1 MDDWKR
7 TKAKER
13 IRAWKKTLSKEDLQE
28 YKRRNRL
35 RKEAVKAL
43 KEAVEIVN
51 DALTSQDKD
60 SIEKKSNH
68 LTDVYFFNY
77 EKRGNEVKE
86 CMPPLI
92 ARADDILYENF
103 RSLYLDCWQRAKN
116 FLTQPPSSPTTPEV
130 VLTMDAITTCES
142 KLSPERKALLDKAKS
157 ERRSIRILVTKTVNK
172 LTKDLDASNKN
183 AVTISRAILSKALE
197 DLNKKNG
204 EIWEF
209 YDDEAVALDVSKGE
223 EWDDNGTTA
232 LADAEGYLNS
242 LTPTI
247 SPLSP
252 APAPDA
258 SASHHAKL
266 PKIDLPKFSGRSH
279 SDYQSF
285 WNSFESLIDKR
296 PDLAK
301 VDKLIYL
308 KRCCIDEVEELA
320 KGYSL
325 TDDNYDNLKKA
336 LEKMFGDPRLIQQS
350 HVQNIYD
357 LKPFEVGTIKPFLTS
372 LETSLRCLKE
382 FKVDGEN
389 VAPFLV
395 PYVENLMPKE
405 IKQKWREEIH
415 EDKSFS
421 TKKLLDFLHE
431 KMQCYGTVREQKPD
445 TKHKSVPPKTTMM
458 LSMASKEVLCFCCDR
473 SHKIFHCDKFKKMSP
488 KERSNLVFRKKHC
501 HRCLMPKSKDH
512 YPKICKASCKQ
523 CQKPHHSFLHWGKP
537 QSGNQDGRGVP
548 PAPPYAPPKPVP
560 ADASKPV
567 AGVATAEQT
576 STNALHHT
584 PLKSTGL
591 TVLKTFKAIPKQKP
605 NVIVRSMIDD
615 GSQTTWILAKTV
627 KALKLPVIR
636 RVPLSVQTAFSDG
649 PQTPKNFDIVKIS
662 LRTKAGGYFEM
673 EAAVSKTERMTA
685 DMSAIQFDPC
695 TEYPHLVGLDF
706 ADDYPRNAAEIE
718 LLIGNDYA
726 DHIKTG
732 NQRVGNP
739 GEPSAVETLF
749 GWVLSGNL
757 RQTAT
762 NFTQINQIATLDNVL
777 EKFFELEEVPN
788 PKSRIKNLID
798 EQVHEKFKKTITYDD
813 KNQQYMVEI
822 PYTEDVKKLSNNFA
836 PTKALYSKQ
845 QELLNKDPEKKAT
858 VHKIFEEQLD
868 LGVLELVDDTDPP
881 KGSVHYLPWHLV
893 IRPGHPTTP
902 TRIVKNASFKGKSGI
917 SLNSAQHVGPNL
929 LPDIVGS
936 ILRFRKKENAFISDI
951 KKMFWQLKIPIK
963 QRDLHRIITHKGVAR
978 QTTVMFGE
986 GSSPFLSMA
995 ACEHHAKRE
1004 DIQQKFPKA
1013 CEYILNELY
1022 MDDIPGGFDTTE
1034 EGVEILTQIQGFF
1047 ASMHMRVHK
1056 INSNDKELLKRI
1068 DGTDDS
1074 EEATVLGL
1082 KWNTAKDLLEVPNK
1096 EWDKV
1101 PSTKRE
1107 YLQKIASFWDPIG
1120 VRSPLICK
1128 GKIIMQKIWQQGSNW
1143 DDLLTEEL
1151 KREIEEFKK
1160 ATVIT
1165 IVIPRFF
1172 GIPFILHIFVDAS
1185 ESAYAAV
1192 AYVISGKGSFFLLSK
1207 TRVKPVKVVTLP
1219 RMELLGAVLGSRLLT
1234 FIKEEVFKSGIE
1246 TYLWTDATI
1255 ALGWIESSSAR
1266 YKPFVGNRIAEIQRA
1281 TSTHSA
1287 KWMWVPGDQNPADIP
1302 SRGIWPLDEKQ
1313 TKLWTEGPEFLK
1325 TGDWP
1330 DQPIME
1336 KPELEKRKV
1345 AVNVTQVCE
1354 PIIDIKRFSSMEKL
1368 LRVTMYVIRFGCPLA
1383 GRNVSVVQQRKRA
1396 LAKLISQE
1404 QKIYF
1409 PVEFES
1415 LQKKNASVEP
1425 SDAQSGLVQRQPES
1439 AIPKNSQLIQFNPI
1453 LEDGLIKMSGRV
1465 NKNLIILP
1473 NKSHLTQLLIRD
1485 AHISNLH
1492 TGPNQTLAYLRQKY
1506 WIIKGMSAVKAVTKS
1521 CMTCKRINKP
1531 MCQQKMADLPEF
1543 RKSALP
1549 PFSHTGLDYAGPLFT
1564 KQRHES
1570 GAPAEKR
1577 WIALFTCAS
1586 TRGVHLEIVNDQ
1598 STEEFLMAF
1607 ARFSGRRGKPLHLY
1621 SDNASTFTK
1630 AAKLLPDI
1638 TWQFNPPAAPWWGGF
1653 WERLVHSVKTPI
1665 KKVLGQSL
1673 ITDKEL
1679 GTLIIRIEEQINSR
1693 PLTPIVDDPDQVP
1706 LTPAEMLIGRPL
1718 QQPQDPWPE
1727 IPPARTAFSARM
1739 KYLRSLQESWSKRWI
1754 NEYLPALQP
1763 RPKWHQDVKDITPG
1777 SLVLLKK
1784 ENLKRHLWP
1793 LARVKECHAGRD
1805 GHIRSVTLQDNKGK
1819 DIKRPIQ
1826 NLVLLEGNE
1835 D

>member
-1 MDDWKR
+1 M
-7 TKAKER
+7 
-13 IRAWKKTLSKEDLQE
+13 L
-28 YKRRNRL
+28 
-35 RKEAVKAL
+35 
-43 KEAVEIVN
+43 
-51 DALTSQDKD
+51 
-60 SIEKKSNH
+60 
-68 LTDVYFFNY
+68 
-77 EKRGNEVKE
+77 
-86 CMPPLI
+86 
-92 ARADDILYENF
+92 
-103 RSLYLDCWQRAKN
+103 
-116 FLTQPPSSPTTPEV
+116 
-130 VLTMDAITTCES
+130 
-142 KLSPERKALLDKAKS
+142 
-157 ERRSIRILVTKTVNK
+157 
-172 LTKDLDASNKN
+172 
-183 AVTISRAILSKALE
+183 LSKA
-197 DLNKKNG
+197 
-204 EIWEF
+204 
-209 YDDEAVALDVSKGE
+209 
-223 EWDDNGTTA
+223 
-232 LADAEGYLNS
+232 
-242 LTPTI
+242 
-247 SPLSP
+247 
-252 APAPDA
+252 
-258 SASHHAKL
+258 
-266 PKIDLPKFSGRSH
+266 
-279 SDYQSF
+279 
-285 WNSFESLIDKR
+285 
-296 PDLAK
+296 
-301 VDKLIYL
+301 
-308 KRCCIDEVEELA
+308 
-320 KGYSL
+320 
-325 TDDNYDNLKKA
+325 
-336 LEKMFGDPRLIQQS
+336 
-350 HVQNIYD
+350 
-357 LKPFEVGTIKPFLTS
+357 
-372 LETSLRCLKE
+372 
-382 FKVDGEN
+382 
-389 VAPFLV
+389 
-395 PYVENLMPKE
+395 
-405 IKQKWREEIH
+405 
-415 EDKSFS
+415 
-421 TKKLLDFLHE
+421 
-431 KMQCYGTVREQKPD
+431 
-445 TKHKSVPPKTTMM
+445 
-458 LSMASKEVLCFCCDR
+458 
-473 SHKIFHCDKFKKMSP
+473 
-488 KERSNLVFRKKHC
+488 NLVS
-501 HRCLMPKSKDH
+501 LS
-512 YPKICKASCKQ
+512 
-523 CQKPHHSFLHWGKP
+523 
-537 QSGNQDGRGVP
+537 
-548 PAPPYAPPKPVP
+548 
-560 ADASKPV
+560 
-567 AGVATAEQT
+567 
-576 STNALHHT
+576 
-584 PLKSTGL
+584 
-591 TVLKTFKAIPKQKP
+591 TVLNI
-605 NVIVRSMIDD
+605 
-615 GSQTTWILAKTV
+615 
-627 KALKLPVIR
+627 
-636 RVPLSVQTAFSDG
+636 
-649 PQTPKNFDIVKIS
+649 
-662 LRTKAGGYFEM
+662 
-673 EAAVSKTERMTA
+673 
-685 DMSAIQFDPC
+685 
-695 TEYPHLVGLDF
+695 
-706 ADDYPRNAAEIE
+706 
-718 LLIGNDYA
+718 
-726 DHIKTG
+726 
-732 NQRVGNP
+732 
-739 GEPSAVETLF
+739 
-749 GWVLSGNL
+749 
-757 RQTAT
+757 
-762 NFTQINQIATLDNVL
+762 
-777 EKFFELEEVPN
+777 
-788 PKSRIKNLID
+788 
-798 EQVHEKFKKTITYDD
+798 
-813 KNQQYMVEI
+813 
-822 PYTEDVKKLSNNFA
+822 
-836 PTKALYSKQ
+836 
-845 QELLNKDPEKKAT
+845 
-858 VHKIFEEQLD
+858 
-868 LGVLELVDDTDPP
+868 
-881 KGSVHYLPWHLV
+881 
-893 IRPGHPTTP
+893 
-902 TRIVKNASFKGKSGI
+902 
-917 SLNSAQHVGPNL
+917 GPNL

-936 ILRFRKKENAFISDI
+936 ILRFCKKENAFISDI

-1185 ESAYAAV
+1185 ESAYASV
-1192 AYVISGKGSFFLLSK
+1192 AYVTSGKGSFFLLSK
-1207 TRVKPVKVVTLP
+1207 TGVKPVKVVTLP
-1219 RMELLGAVLGSRLLT
+1219 CMELLGAVLGSRLLT

-1415 LQKKNASVEP
+1415 LQKKNARVEP

-1465 NKNLIILP
+1465 NKNLTILP
-1473 NKSHLTQLLIRD
+1473 NKSHLTQLLIQD

-1679 GTLIIRIEEQINSR
+1679 GTLMIKIEEQINSR

-1706 LTPAEMLIGRPL
+1706 LTPAEMLIGRSL

-1754 NEYLPALQP
+1754 NEYLPTLQP

-1805 GHIRSVTLQDNKGK
+1805 GHIRSVTLWDNKGK